1 MAEPYSIT
9 TLEDSDKSVAQRMR
23 RNSTLMVPPFVGKQ
37 KFIKIEIGRNDGC
50 AIRRRGG
57 CGMAQ
62 ARIRGRRR
70 RSVDVPADV
79 RSVLDA
85 HFGGTDIF

>member
-1 MAEPYSIT
+1 
-9 TLEDSDKSVAQRMR
+9 
-23 RNSTLMVPPFVGKQ
+23 MVPPFAGKQ
-37 KFIKIEIGRNDGC
+37 KFIKIEDGRNDAC

-57 CGMAQ
+57 VGMVQ

>member
-1 MAEPYSIT
+1 
-9 TLEDSDKSVAQRMR
+9 
-23 RNSTLMVPPFVGKQ
+23 MVPPFVGKQ
-37 KFIKIEIGRNDGC
+37 KFIKIEVGPAETMRAHRGK
-50 AIRRRGG
+50 GG
-57 CGMAQ
+57 CGMVQ
-62 ARIRGRRR
+62 ARIRGRSR